1 MIDFGGICDHRHK
14 INTIQI
20 INHSLDEQSKRKQ
33 VTMSLNEDHSN
44 CEEINLNDVD
54 TSSTSSIHTK
64 VNGPLDF

>member
-1 MIDFGGICDHRHK
+1 MIDSGGICDHRHK

-20 INHSLDEQSKRKQ
+20 TNHSLDEQSKRKQ

-44 CEEINLNDVD
+44 CEEIHLNDVD
-54 TSSTSSIHTK
+54 TSIHTK